1 MAPIRRNS
9 QSCVF
14 MDKKEQGMGKV
25 TSISI
30 QKGGTGKSTVT
41 RNLGEQV
48 SEKGRKVLL
57 IDNDPQGNLT
67 KSLIG
72 DELPSDILKI
82 VESVTSDNS
91 KVSPGSSNAY
101 WLYEK
106 DEMPEPLKVAD
117 NLYLLGATKHLAEM
131 STRPVD
137 VVYEFKDKIEVLA
150 GEFDDIFID
159 CPPSA
164 GTLQTA
170 AHGGSDYV
178 IIPTQLS
185 EDSIDGVKEQ
195 VDSLSANKKRLNPKL
210 KVLGI
215 LVNGKNSHKINIE
228 EVHLDNLKEAYGD
241 KVFKTVITYSV
252 KVSEARSFNKTV
264 GQHAPKSPQA
274 SQYVNFVG
282 EYLKRSRG

>member
-1 MAPIRRNS
+1 
-9 QSCVF
+9 
-14 MDKKEQGMGKV
+14 MGKV

-41 RNLGEQV
+41 RNLGEEV
-48 SEKGRKVLL
+48 SESGRKVLL

-67 KSLIG
+67 KSLFG
-72 DELPSDILKI
+72 DEVPDEVMKV
-82 VESVTSDNS
+82 VESVTSS
-91 KVSPGSSNAY
+91 TQKVSPGPSNSY

-106 DEMPEPLKVAD
+106 DEMPEPYKVTD

-131 STRPVD
+131 STKSVD
-137 VVYEFKDKIEVLA
+137 VVYEFKDKMEVLA
-150 GEFDDIFID
+150 SEFDDIFID

-195 VDSLSANKKRLNPKL
+195 IDSLSANKKRLNPTL

-215 LVNGKNSHKINIE
+215 LVNGKDSHKINIE
-228 EVHLDNLKEAYGD
+228 EVHLENLKETYGD
-241 KVFKTVITYSV
+241 IVFNTVITYSV
-252 KVSEARSFNKTV
+252 KVSESRSFNKTV
-264 GQHAPKSPQA
+264 GQHAPRSPQA
-274 SQYVNFVG
+274 SQFINFIE
-282 EYLKRSRG
+282 EYLERSRG